1 MIPAACRNMNKKKT
15 KENQKNEKIRSFLLT
30 LRDCLVF
37 SWKTSPFY
45 TAARIAAG
53 LLPTGFMITGAY
65 MGKRVLNLLSIDR
78 TLPHAGRDIVI
89 LLAMLFLLRAAKGAL
104 QEWNQ
109 YCRIMHEEQMRAKL
123 SLFLMERA
131 VSVDIACFDN
141 VKYCDAFQL
150 ASQNTGA
157 MLSLTWNA
165 VSFVGALAS
174 FLSVFI
180 LMCTADVV
188 YGIVM
193 TAASVP
199 AAIVAVFYAKTLYQ
213 FQESQINVLRQEGY
227 LQGVAMQK
235 EHALGIRLYDA
246 GKMLKTRYRNLWQ
259 AFFDKRRQVS
269 KKQSIRSAFCGI
281 LPELAAAGIGVHI
294 AFRIV
299 HGTMTVGDYSLY
311 TGFADSLWGNI
322 YLLASAVM
330 SIYDD
335 HLKIDSFRALTQ
347 FRSRI
352 ADMGSAELREV
363 DKIEFED
370 VSFTYPDTF
379 TPVLSHV
386 SFSVEKGEKLALVGV
401 NGSGKSTLVK
411 LLLRFY
417 EPDDGRIL
425 INGRILQEYRLAS
438 VRRAFS
444 VYFQEQPNYCFS
456 LRDNMAIA
464 DEERYGENGDKDVEA
479 VLKEFAADIWDK
491 AGADMDTFVMRFL
504 SDNGI
509 ELSGGQH
516 QKLALARALY
526 RRSPVLVLDEP
537 SSNLDP
543 EAEHALFQ
551 KLEEHMKGKIVIFTS
566 HRLSTVFLADRVIV
580 LEQGN
585 ILEQGTQTE
594 LLRAKGRY
602 AELFSYQSQKYEAAK
617 EGG

>member
-1 MIPAACRNMNKKKT
+1 MSMKKT
-15 KENQKNEKIRSFLLT
+15 KENKKNVKIRSFLLT

-53 LLPTGFMITGAY
+53 LLPTGFMIAGAY

-78 TLPHAGRDIVI
+78 TFPHAGRNIVI
-89 LLAMLFLLRAAKGAL
+89 LLTMLFILRAAKGAL

-109 YCRIMHEEQMRAKL
+109 YCRMMHEEQMRAKL

-131 VSVDIACFDN
+131 GSVDLACFDN

-150 ASQNTGA
+150 ASENTGA

-165 VSFVGALAS
+165 VSFVGALVS
-174 FLSVFI
+174 FLSVFV
-180 LMCTADVV
+180 LMCAANVV

-199 AAIVAVFYAKTLYQ
+199 AAIVAVSYAKTLYQ

-227 LQGVAMQK
+227 LQGLVMQK

-246 GKMLKTRYRNLWQ
+246 GKMLKARYRNLWQ

-281 LPELAAAGIGVHI
+281 LPELATVGIGVHI
-294 AFRIV
+294 AFRIL

-352 ADMGSAELREV
+352 ADTGSAELREV
-363 DKIEFED
+363 YKIEFED
-370 VSFTYPDTF
+370 VSFAYPDTS

-386 SFSVEKGEKLALVGV
+386 SFSVENGEKLALVGV

-425 INGRILQEYRLAS
+425 INGKALKEYRLAA

-464 DEERYGENGDKDVEA
+464 DAERYRENGDKDVEA
-479 VLKEFAADIWDK
+479 VLQKFAADIRDK
-491 AGADMDTFVMRFL
+491 AGADLDTFVMRFL

-566 HRLSTVFLADRVIV
+566 HRLSTVFLADKIIV
-580 LEQGN
+580 LEQGK
-585 ILEQGTQTE
+585 IMEQGTQAE

-602 AELFSYQSQKYEAAK
+602 AELFGYQSKKYEAAR
-617 EGG
+617 EGE

>member
-1 MIPAACRNMNKKKT
+1 MNTNKPKENKKSA
-15 KENQKNEKIRSFLLT
+15 KIRSFLLT

-53 LLPTGFMITGAY
+53 LLPTGFMIAGAY

-78 TLPHAGRDIVI
+78 TFPHAGRNIVI
-89 LLAMLFLLRAAKGAL
+89 LLTMLFILRAAKGAL

-109 YCRIMHEEQMRAKL
+109 YCRMMHEEQMRAKL

-131 VSVDIACFDN
+131 GSVDLACFDN

-150 ASQNTGA
+150 ASENTGA

-165 VSFVGALAS
+165 VSFVGALVS
-174 FLSVFI
+174 FLSVFV
-180 LMCTADVV
+180 LMCAANVV

-199 AAIVAVFYAKTLYQ
+199 AAIVAVSYAKTLYQ

-227 LQGVAMQK
+227 LQGLVMQK

-246 GKMLKTRYRNLWQ
+246 GKMLKARYRNLWQ

-281 LPELAAAGIGVHI
+281 LPELATVGIGVHI
-294 AFRIV
+294 AFRIL

-352 ADMGSAELREV
+352 ADTGSAELREV
-363 DKIEFED
+363 YKIEFED
-370 VSFTYPDTF
+370 VSFAYPDTS

-386 SFSVEKGEKLALVGV
+386 SFSVENGEKLALVGV

-425 INGRILQEYRLAS
+425 INGKALKEYRLAA

-464 DEERYGENGDKDVEA
+464 DAERYRENGDKDVEA
-479 VLKEFAADIWDK
+479 VLQEFAADIRDK
-491 AGADMDTFVMRFL
+491 AGADLDTFVMRFL

-516 QKLALARALY
+516 QMLALARALY

-566 HRLSTVFLADRVIV
+566 HRLSTVFLADKIIV
-580 LEQGN
+580 LEQGK
-585 ILEQGTQTE
+585 IMEQGTQAE

-602 AELFSYQSQKYEAAK
+602 AELFGYQSKKYEAAR
-617 EGG
+617 EGE

>member
-1 MIPAACRNMNKKKT
+1 MDMKKT
-15 KENQKNEKIRSFLLT
+15 KENRKSEKIRSFLLT
-30 LRDCLVF
+30 LCDCLVF

-53 LLPTGFMITGAY
+53 LLPTVFMIAGAY

-78 TLPHAGRDIVI
+78 TFPQAGRDIVI
-89 LLAMLFLLRAAKGAL
+89 LLAGLFFLRAVKGAL

-109 YCRIMHEEQMRAKL
+109 YCRMMHEEQMRAKL

-180 LMCTADVV
+180 LMCAANVV

-199 AAIVAVFYAKTLYQ
+199 AAIVAVCYAKTLYQ

-227 LQGVAMQK
+227 LQGIAMQK

-281 LPELAAAGIGVHI
+281 LPELATVGIGVHI
-294 AFRIV
+294 AFRILQ
-299 HGTMTVGDYSLY
+299 GTMTVGDYSLY
-311 TGFADSLWGNI
+311 TGFAESLWGNI

-347 FRSRI
+347 FQTRI
-352 ADMGSAELREV
+352 EDTGSAELREIY
-363 DKIEFED
+363 KIEFED
-370 VSFTYPDTF
+370 VSFTYPN
-379 TPVLSHV
+379 TPTLVLSHV
-386 SFSVEKGEKLALVGV
+386 SFSVKNGEKLALVGV

-417 EPDDGRIL
+417 EPDSGRIL
-425 INGRILQEYRLAS
+425 INGKVLKEYRLAA

-456 LRDNMAIA
+456 LRDNIAIA
-464 DEERYGENGDKDVEA
+464 DEECYKETADRDVEL
-479 VLKEFAADIWDK
+479 VLKEFAGDIRDK
-491 AGADMDTFVMRFL
+491 VGADLDTFVMRFL

-526 RRSPVLVLDEP
+526 RRSLVMVLDEP

-551 KLEEHMKGKIVIFTS
+551 KLEEHMKDKIVIFTS
-566 HRLSTVFLADRVIV
+566 HRLSTVFLADKIIV
-580 LEQGN
+580 LEQGK
-585 ILEQGTQTE
+585 ILEQGTQAE

-602 AELFSYQSQKYEAAK
+602 AELFGYQSKKYEAARE
-617 EGG
+617 EG

>member
-1 MIPAACRNMNKKKT
+1 MSMKKT
-15 KENQKNEKIRSFLLT
+15 KENKKNVKIRSFLLT

-53 LLPTGFMITGAY
+53 LLPTGFMIAGAY

-78 TLPHAGRDIVI
+78 TFPHAGRNIVI
-89 LLAMLFLLRAAKGAL
+89 LLTMLFILRAAKGAL

-109 YCRIMHEEQMRAKL
+109 YCRMMHEEQMRAKL

-131 VSVDIACFDN
+131 GSVDLACFDN

-150 ASQNTGA
+150 ASENTGA

-165 VSFVGALAS
+165 VSFVGALVS
-174 FLSVFI
+174 FLSVFV
-180 LMCTADVV
+180 LMCAANVV

-199 AAIVAVFYAKTLYQ
+199 AAIVAVSYAKTLYQ

-227 LQGVAMQK
+227 LQGLVMQK

-246 GKMLKTRYRNLWQ
+246 GKMLKARYRNLWQ

-281 LPELAAAGIGVHI
+281 LPELATVGIGVHI
-294 AFRIV
+294 AFRIL

-352 ADMGSAELREV
+352 ADTGSAELREV
-363 DKIEFED
+363 YKIEFED
-370 VSFTYPDTF
+370 VSFAYPDTS
-379 TPVLSHV
+379 TLVLSHV
-386 SFSVEKGEKLALVGV
+386 SFSVENGEKLALVGV

-425 INGRILQEYRLAS
+425 INGKALKEYRLAA

-464 DEERYGENGDKDVEA
+464 DAERYRENGDKDVEA
-479 VLKEFAADIWDK
+479 VLQEFAADIRDK
-491 AGADMDTFVMRFL
+491 AGADLDTFVMRFL

-516 QKLALARALY
+516 QMLALARALY

-566 HRLSTVFLADRVIV
+566 HRLSTVFLADKIIV
-580 LEQGN
+580 LEQGK
-585 ILEQGTQTE
+585 IMEQGTQAE

-602 AELFSYQSQKYEAAK
+602 AELFGYQSKKYEAAR
-617 EGG
+617 EGE

>member
-1 MIPAACRNMNKKKT
+1 MNTNKT
-15 KENQKNEKIRSFLLT
+15 KENKKNEKIRSFLLT

-37 SWKTSPFY
+37 SWKTSSFY

-53 LLPTGFMITGAY
+53 LLPTGFMIAGAY
-65 MGKRVLNLLSIDR
+65 MGKRVLNLLSIER

-89 LLAMLFLLRAAKGAL
+89 LLAMLFLLRVTKGAL

-109 YCRIMHEEQMRAKL
+109 YCRMMHEEQMRARL

-157 MLSLTWNA
+157 MLSLTWNT
-165 VSFVGALAS
+165 VSFVGALVS

-180 LMCTADVV
+180 LMCTANVA

-193 TAASVP
+193 TAASIP
-199 AAIVAVFYAKTLYQ
+199 AAIVAVSYAKTLYQ

-227 LQGVAMQK
+227 LQSIAMQK

-269 KKQSIRSAFCGI
+269 KKQSVRSAFCGI
-281 LPELAAAGIGVHI
+281 LPELAAVGIGVHI
-294 AFRIV
+294 AFRIL

-347 FRSRI
+347 FRSQI
-352 ADMGSAELREV
+352 ADTGSAELREV

-370 VSFTYPDTF
+370 VSFTYPNTS
-379 TPVLSHV
+379 TSVLSHV

-417 EPDDGRIL
+417 EPDGGRIL
-425 INGRILQEYRLAS
+425 INGRVLPEYRLAS

-456 LRDNMAIA
+456 LRDNLAIA
-464 DEERYGENGDKDVEA
+464 DAERYGKNGDKDVEA
-479 VLKEFAADIWDK
+479 VLKGFAADIRDK
-491 AGADMDTFVMRFL
+491 AGADLDTFVMRFL

-526 RRSPVLVLDEP
+526 RRSQVLVLDEP

-543 EAEHALFQ
+543 EAEHVLFQ

-566 HRLSTVFLADRVIV
+566 HRLSTVFLADKIIV

-585 ILEQGTQTE
+585 ILEQGTQAE

-602 AELFSYQSQKYEAAK
+602 AELFGYQSQKYEAARE
-617 EGG
+617 EG

>member
-1 MIPAACRNMNKKKT
+1 MNTNKT
-15 KENQKNEKIRSFLLT
+15 KENKKSAKIRSFLLT

-45 TAARIAAG
+45 TTTRIAAE
-53 LLPTGFMITGAY
+53 LFPTGFMIAGAY
-65 MGKRVLNLLSIDR
+65 IGKRILNLLSIDR
-78 TLPHAGRDIVI
+78 ALPHAGRDIVI

-109 YCRIMHEEQMRAKL
+109 YCRMMHEEQMRAKL

-157 MLSLTWNA
+157 MLSLTWNT
-165 VSFVGALAS
+165 VSFVGALVS
-174 FLSVFI
+174 FFSVFV
-180 LMCTADVV
+180 LMCTANAV

-193 TAASVP
+193 SAASVP
-199 AAIVAVFYAKTLYQ
+199 AAIVAVCYAKTLYR

-246 GKMLKTRYRNLWQ
+246 GKMLKGRYRNLWQ
-259 AFFDKRRQVS
+259 VFFDRRRQVS

-294 AFRIV
+294 AVRIL

-347 FRSRI
+347 FQTRI
-352 ADMGSAELREV
+352 ADTGDAELREV
-363 DKIEFED
+363 SNIAFED
-370 VSFTYPDTF
+370 VSFTYPDTPA
-379 TPVLSHV
+379 PVLSHV
-386 SFSVEKGEKLALVGV
+386 SFSVKEGEKLALVGV

-417 EPDDGRIL
+417 EPDSGRIF
-425 INGRILQEYRLAS
+425 INGRELKEYRLAA

-456 LRDNMAIA
+456 LRDNITIA
-464 DEERYGENGDKDVEA
+464 DKERYKETADRDVES
-479 VLKEFAADIWDK
+479 VLQEFAADIWDK

-526 RRSPVLVLDEP
+526 RRSPVMVLDEP

-543 EAEHALFQ
+543 EAEHALFE
-551 KLEEHMKGKIVIFTS
+551 KLEESMKGKMVIFTS
-566 HRLSTVFLADRVIV
+566 HRLSTVFLADKIIV
-580 LEQGN
+580 LEQGK
-585 ILEQGTQTE
+585 ILEQGTQAE

-602 AELFSYQSQKYEAAK
+602 AELFGYQSKKYEAARE
-617 EGG
+617 EG